1 MNKINPEKL
10 INSKWTAQTPR
21 NKEKH
26 FIVTDV
32 EYNEDGEV
40 SRCEL
45 EAVLTKRQQYIDW
58 RVLKD
63 INLWK
68 QGWLC

>member
-1 MNKINPEKL
+1 L
-10 INSKWTAQTPR
+10 LNSKWTAQNPR

-26 FIVTDV
+26 FIVTEV

-40 SRCEL
+40 CSCEL
-45 EAVLTKRQQYIDW
+45 ESVFSKRQECIDW
-58 RVLKD
+58 RELKD

-68 QGWLC
+68 QGWLG